1 MSLAREQL
9 ASPGASFSAADLLLR
24 RFLNLLAGLLYAG
37 ANVIDGMVNGASRT
51 FYRTAG
57 TAASYD
63 GQSQNCQCEDCFHG
77 GSIDRFVNCKKDLF
91 RTLLLQR
98 TDSKESSS

>member
-9 ASPGASFSAADLLLR
+9 AGLCISFVPADLLLR

-37 ANVIDGMVNGASRT
+37 ANVVDGMVNGASRT

-57 TAASYD
+57 TSASYD
-63 GQSQNCQCEDCFHG
+63 GQCENCQCEDCFHG
-77 GSIDRFVNCKKDLF
+77 GSIERLVNCKKDLF
-91 RTLLLQR
+91 RILLLQR
-98 TDSKESSS
+98 TDSKE

>member
-1 MSLAREQL
+1 M
-9 ASPGASFSAADLLLR
+9 PADLLLR

-37 ANVIDGMVNGASRT
+37 ANVIDGMVNGASGT

-77 GSIDRFVNCKKDLF
+77 GSIERFVNCKKDLF